1 MMKKRKLLS
10 LVATTGLLFAQ
21 FLTPLGQIGALM
33 GYADAKNSITE
44 VVTDGLNNR
53 QTADL
58 PQSETAASKLEE
70 TASPAPTTSGDDKSE
85 NTTKKSPL
93 ELQPRALRVADD
105 LLTRTGSFKVKKVD
119 EDGKTL
125 LGNAKFRLMSDSTN
139 TPVYQTELTTS
150 IAGEATFSNIP
161 PGTYL
166 LKEIHAPS
174 GYQEMTDCY
183 KITVSQDGYTQYTYV
198 KTSVGTEASPSVA
211 SSTGGAGSTEVRA
224 PKTSGVVTVENYQFT
239 TKNKASGNA
248 DYKKLWAT
256 SGEFF
261 DMSFTLKVKEGT
273 QPGDSFTI
281 KLSPYLSPNGIRE
294 KFISAPPLMLDNQVV
309 ATGIYDEKENSYIY
323 TFNDLITRKKNI
335 TLTANY
341 TFSPEAKKVDREW
354 YINTYNITNVIDEQ
368 KQDSGDFTIDYG
380 EGQYMAGVLNSGLRL
395 RNNVTYLNRTTGEVE
410 YTIYLNNGAPPRDSK
425 YTVKNPPLGGKHFLN
440 LEEKSP
446 SVVFDKNSISVYRVP
461 LSQKGMMMP
470 YSMSGETDGLESI
483 AFDYSN
489 KGITFDKASF
499 YDKVTGANT
508 AGLLIK
514 IKAQIITENKRS
526 ADVSLNAGW
535 TYTNLIG
542 ARSDAKASAIELG
555 NTSSGSANNIE
566 PTLTIRNYKKKKG
579 SIVFT
584 KQDSEEKKPLKDVTF
599 KLEKKEDDQWRIV
612 DKYKEVRSET
622 DGKLSLIDLDPGE
635 YQLIE
640 TKPLDGYLI
649 PSGPVATFTIT
660 DQGTED
666 AVKPSDKVIQNTKPG
681 HQKIKVVKKD
691 EQSSTPLSGATF
703 QLESSKGV
711 VLTGETNQKGEYTF
725 KDLPFGEYL
734 LTEIRA
740 PKGYILDK
748 TPRTITI
755 GETSN
760 DTAPSTVQPRS
771 VEFRSASAVL
781 TAGKDV
787 SANIV
792 VKKVEYSSTN
802 GQEFLNVNPNHGE
815 NLIARTE
822 FELKKDIKIQKGD
835 YFAVKLSENI
845 DPFGIATGETT
856 SFNIVGT
863 YGTLAVG
870 KYDNNSRSII
880 YTFTD
885 YVDKYEVSH
894 FSTILPYFIDRYA
907 VLNESDIEISTSVSN
922 QKYSTNVRVLYTP
935 YYGATDSYSPVNIGS
950 MLTKLDLKQEL
961 FTNYVYINP
970 RHEQIR
976 NGELYF
982 IGDGSAVINEETS
995 VTLFKA
1001 PYNENMPPSWGV
1013 NDADLTEEVNIP
1025 IVKKNGQIYINFG
1038 NNLQYRDSFVMKVVG
1053 RYDINSDAPIKTSA
1067 TLYQNYYN
1075 YYGYYTEKGRW
1086 IPRGPYSEY
1095 FTYNAGAVLKSGES
1109 SADGAIRVSVTN
1121 RKNSVAFTKTNGLEK
1136 PLEATFELR
1145 RLNSNKTFTSVKT
1158 TTSTKDTGTFS
1169 FEGMEAGSY
1178 EVWETRS
1185 PEGYLKPDKAVATFK
1200 VDKDGIIKDLT
1211 PDNGKIINY
1220 PNTAKIIFTKML
1232 ASEKGELSP
1241 ATKEK
1246 SATFSLWRL
1255 KEASLKETN
1264 TINQAYDEQHYE
1276 PVIDNN
1282 SVRTVTSD
1290 SRGNVLFDK
1299 LSPGFYAIKEEKAPD
1314 GYVKQQGIVR
1324 IFQVDSA
1331 GKVIKYQYSKDK
1343 SIADKLTEITAL
1355 ETEQLKQFD
1364 EIVNKQFVF
1373 PMTGGQGVAL
1383 FVMIGGAMMG
1393 IAYLGHRR
1401 KQKLNS

>member
-198 KTSVGTEASPSVA
+198 KTSVGTEVIPSVA
-211 SSTGGAGSTEVRA
+211 PSTGEAGSTEVRA

-425 YTVKNPPLGGKHFLN
+425 YTVSDPWVALHYVNVS
-440 LEEKSP
+440 EKS
-446 SVVFDKNSISVYRVP
+446 SAVLFNKDDITVYRVP
-461 LSQKGMMMP
+461 LSQKTSKMP
-470 YSMSGETDGLESI
+470 YSMSGETDGLEIISVNHDNQG
-483 AFDYSN
+483 FSLP
-489 KGITFDKASF
+489 KGSF
-499 YDKVTGANT
+499 YDSETKKNT
-508 AGLLIK
+508 AGILIK
-514 IKAQIITENKRS
+514 IKAKIDSPIRT
-526 ADVSLNAGW
+526 ADVSLNAIW
-535 TYTNLIG
+535 KYTQVGGQSN
-542 ARSDAKASAIELG
+542 AKASAIELG

-599 KLEKKEDDQWRIV
+599 KLEKKEDDQWRII

-748 TPRTITI
+748 TPRTII
-755 GETSN
+755 VGETSN
-760 DTAPSTVQPRS
+760 DMAPSTVQPRS
-771 VEFRSASAVL
+771 VEFRSAPAAL
-781 TAGKDV
+781 TTGKDV
-787 SANIV
+787 SDNIV

-822 FELKKDIKIQKGD
+822 FELKKEIKIQKGD

-863 YGTLAVG
+863 YGILAVG

-885 YVDKYEVSH
+885 YVEKYEVSR
-894 FSTILPYFIDRYA
+894 FSIILPYFIDRYT
-907 VLNESDIEISTSVSN
+907 VKRDQDIVVSTSVSN
-922 QKYSTNVRVLYTP
+922 QEYSTNVRVLYTP

-970 RHEQIR
+970 RHESIR

-1178 EVWETRS
+1178 EVWETQS

-1200 VDKDGIIKDLT
+1200 VDKDGTIKDLT

>member
-198 KTSVGTEASPSVA
+198 KTSVGTEASPLVA

-354 YINTYNITNVIDEQ
+354 CINTYNITNVIDEQ

-425 YTVKNPPLGGKHFLN
+425 YTVSDPWVALHYVNVS
-440 LEEKSP
+440 EKS
-446 SVVFDKNSISVYRVP
+446 SAVLFNKDDITVYRVP
-461 LSQKGMMMP
+461 LSQKTSKMP
-470 YSMSGETDGLESI
+470 YSMSGETDGLEIISVNHDNQG
-483 AFDYSN
+483 FSLP
-489 KGITFDKASF
+489 KGSF
-499 YDKVTGANT
+499 YDSETKKNT
-508 AGLLIK
+508 AGILIK
-514 IKAQIITENKRS
+514 IKAKIDSPIRT
-526 ADVSLNAGW
+526 ADVSLNAIW
-535 TYTNLIG
+535 KYTQVGGQSN
-542 ARSDAKASAIELG
+542 AKASAIELG

-579 SIVFT
+579 SIAFT
-584 KQDSEEKKPLKDVTF
+584 KQDSEEKTALKDVTF
-599 KLEKKEDDQWRIV
+599 KLEKKEDDQWRII

-748 TPRTITI
+748 TPRTII
-755 GETSN
+755 VGETSN
-760 DTAPSTVQPRS
+760 DMAPSTVQPRS
-771 VEFRSASAVL
+771 VEFRSAPAAL
-781 TAGKDV
+781 TTGKDV
-787 SANIV
+787 SDNIV

-822 FELKKDIKIQKGD
+822 FELKKEIKIQKGD

-863 YGTLAVG
+863 YGILAVG

-885 YVDKYEVSH
+885 YVEKYEVSR
-894 FSTILPYFIDRYA
+894 FSTILPYFIDRYT
-907 VLNESDIEISTSVSN
+907 VKRDQDIVVSTSVSN
-922 QKYSTNVRVLYTP
+922 QEYSTNVRVLYTP

-970 RHEQIR
+970 RHESIR

-1178 EVWETRS
+1178 EVWETQS

-1200 VDKDGIIKDLT
+1200 VDKDGTIKDLT